1 MQIKYFDSLESTQL
15 SLKSYIK
22 SNGYIT
28 PLAFYTKCQTNGIGS
43 RDNKWIGKE
52 GNLFFS
58 FVIKKSLL
66 PKDLLVQSASIYF
79 SFIFKEILANF
90 GSKCILKWPNDL
102 YINERKISGT
112 ITSITNDLMFC
123 GIGLNIDDVSI
134 DFGYLDIDIDIQS
147 LLNKYFEALERYPSW
162 KQIFS
167 KYKIEFNNENE
178 FRTQNILLKNTILQ
192 EDGSLFI
199 DGKKVFSLR

>member
-102 YINERKISGT
+102 
-112 ITSITNDLMFC
+112 MFC